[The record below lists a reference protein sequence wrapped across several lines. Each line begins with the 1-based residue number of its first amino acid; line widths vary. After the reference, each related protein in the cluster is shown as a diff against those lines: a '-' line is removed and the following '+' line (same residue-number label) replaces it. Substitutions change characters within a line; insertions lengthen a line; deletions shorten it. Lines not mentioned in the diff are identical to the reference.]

1 MTSWQ
6 RPVGVLLV
14 LGTVTGCAE
23 RTTAPAD
30 EDFGPAFARTAG
42 PVLDEGYIQARLD
55 EINARLASAGA
66 GYAVARAELSLSPG
80 ANPASP
86 IVVFASDHN
95 LRLSSQWVAGDP
107 RRGATGPGL
116 TWGNFEPFMTANG
129 SVPAEASIDA
139 AFGTWDA
146 VRCSKLD
153 LTKVNLALASFPS
166 LVLGGTLSDAL
177 QADITTMGFLPGG
190 IFDLILGPGAST
202 SVLGVTFTL
211 VWVDGNGNPTDIDGN
226 HCSDTALKEIWYN
239 DAFAWSTS
247 GGPGTD
253 VETVAL
259 HEEGHGLELGHF
271 GRIAVNAKTGKLI
284 VSPRAVMNAFILGTQ
299 RSPLGSDNGAY
310 CGNWA
315 AWPH

>member
-66 GYAVARAELSLSPG
+66 GYAVARAELSLSPS

-86 IVVFASDHN
+86 IVVFASDHD
-95 LRLSSQWVAGDP
+95 LRMSSQWVAGDP
-107 RRGATGPGL
+107 RRHATGPGL

-139 AFGTWDA
+139 AFGTWNA
-146 VRCSKLD
+146 VRCSNLE
-153 LTKVNLALASFPS
+153 LTKVNLGPPSFPS
-166 LVLGGTLSDAL
+166 LVLGGALSDAL

-190 IFDLILGPGAST
+190 IFDAILGSGAST

-211 VWVDGNGNPTDIDGN
+211 VWVDGNGDPTDIDGN
-226 HCSDTALKEIWYN
+226 HRSDTALKEIWYN
-239 DAFAWSTS
+239 DDFLWSTS

-315 AWPH
+315 AWPN